1 MDLQPMD
8 LQSVDPPSLPDLA
21 FGRVIP
27 RFHRTLIVCL
37 LGWSL
42 GFQWFSL
49 QAVAWGS
56 MLVQRTV
63 QSDWKDAV
71 QTTFG
76 GQHPCELCRVVQS
89 AQAEDDDASGS
100 LRVPQLEWISD
111 GESTP
116 WVEVRLRP
124 VPVYATVLGGS
135 QRGTRPPVPP
145 PRSA

>member
-1 MDLQPMD
+1 M
-8 LQSVDPPSLPDLA
+8 V
-21 FGRVIP
+21 
-27 RFHRTLIVCL
+27 RFHRVLIVCL

-56 MLVQRTV
+56 MLVQKTV

-71 QTTFG
+71 QTTFD

-89 AQAEDDDASGS
+89 SQAEDDAPSVP

-116 WVEVRLRP
+116 WVEVRVRP
-124 VPVYATVLGGS
+124 MPAYATPSGGF
-135 QRGTRPPVPP
+135 QRSTRPPVPP
-145 PRSA
+145 PRST

>member
-8 LQSVDPPSLPDLA
+8 LQSVDPPSLRDLA
-21 FGRVIP
+21 FGRVMP

-71 QTTFG
+71 QTTFD

-116 WVEVRLRP
+116 GAEVRLRP
-124 VPVYATVLGGS
+124 VPVYATVSQGS

>member
-1 MDLQPMD
+1 MD
-8 LQSVDPPSLPDLA
+8 LQSVDPPSLRDLA

-27 RFHRTLIVCL
+27 RFHRILIVCL

-71 QTTFG
+71 QTTFD

-89 AQAEDDDASGS
+89 AQAEDDDPSGS
-100 LRVPQLEWISD
+100 PRVPQLEWISD

-116 WVEVRLRP
+116 GVEVCLRP
-124 VPVYATVLGGS
+124 VPVYATVSPAS